1 MKRLIKMFF
10 LILLSVPI
18 WYGESRSFEY
28 SDKGNCVTVWRT
40 YNNICYVIPG
50 RYFGL
55 LAPSSGENFIRTT
68 NTSMGV
74 DLIWVYGTKTV
85 LAQIDSDSQIINN
98 NPNKTTIINYN
109 TNESYND
116 SVYTYFDNTIKVRRY
131 KKHVNFV
138 IVPIDNMGAL

>member
-1 MKRLIKMFF
+1 MIVV
-10 LILLSVPI
+10 ILLLFIVTPI

-28 SDKGNCVTVWRT
+28 SDEGNCVTVWKT

-55 LAPSSGENFIRTT
+55 RAPSSGDNFIKTT

-74 DLIWVYGTKTV
+74 DLIWVQGTRTV
-85 LAQIDSDSQIINN
+85 LAQVDSDSQIFNN
-98 NPNKTTIINYN
+98 NPNKTSIINYN
-109 TNESYND
+109 TNKRYND
-116 SVYTYFDNTIKVRRY
+116 SVFTYFDNSIKVRHY

-138 IVPIDNMGAL
+138 IVSIDNMGAL